1 MINILIEIVIDRL
14 GGRRIERLTDGVLA
28 PTQAPFS
35 SPVHKPYIQPPRTSP
50 ALVIMRVITMV
61 TTLVTTLVITLVIM
75 LVITLVIPMHMLKH
89 KPLTVD
95 WLAISAH
102 IPIVIFI
109 APQII
114 THRFAHVLDS
124 LVRVSRRVK

>member
-1 MINILIEIVIDRL
+1 
-14 GGRRIERLTDGVLA
+14 
-28 PTQAPFS
+28 
-35 SPVHKPYIQPPRTSP
+35 
-50 ALVIMRVITMV
+50 
-61 TTLVTTLVITLVIM
+61 
-75 LVITLVIPMHMLKH
+75 MLKH

-109 APQII
+109 TPQMM

-124 LVRVSRRVK
+124 LVRVSRRVKWKQLDTMGHATMVTHSHNNAYITHCVSIGQHNPTLAVM